1 MRKITAKKLKHYD
14 CKRQAVALVFAA
26 FFLGTW
32 GAAMH
37 GATQYQIHTS
47 HFAPGAQDGPKSLT
61 RFCTFFPL
69 LINIAQVL
77 RNIQLESTI
86 NAKCS
91 LIIKASHSIQFG
103 FIRAFHT
110 HRFKEL

>member
-1 MRKITAKKLKHYD
+1 MIAQSKQLHW
-14 CKRQAVALVFAA
+14 CLQPCFS
-26 FFLGTW
+26 GTR
-32 GAAMH
+32 GAATH
-37 GATQYQIHTS
+37 GAAQYQIHTS
-47 HFAPGAQDGPKSLT
+47 HSALGAQDDPKSLT
-61 RFCTFFPL
+61 HFCTFFLL

>member
-1 MRKITAKKLKHYD
+1 MHKV
-14 CKRQAVALVFAA
+14 AVALVFADL
-26 FFLGTW
+26 FFRGT
-32 GAAMH
+32 AMH
-37 GATQYQIHTS
+37 GAAQYQIHTTS
-47 HFAPGAQDGPKSLT
+47 HFALGAEDDPKSLT
-61 RFCTFFPL
+61 HFSTFFPL

-77 RNIQLESTI
+77 CNIQLESTI